1 MSEEEGQ
8 ELWPVFDAE
17 DLIEQVR
24 HNCSISDCRYAGTY
38 SVCGLALRLRD
49 LYKWEKGLEPWV
61 EEDSS
66 VVLEWIGKKEEEW
79 DKLEDQEFAGIT
91 VAGKTYDPF
100 DLEGLNAVLAPH
112 GLLYGAGYV
121 QGLKPSF
128 LLADLAE
135 TREVE
140 DLRVYILGREHAR
153 DLLTVPALS
162 QGNSIL
168 IRKESARIFLWN
180 LIFFLKKSS
189 REALGFALGTYGI
202 PDHHPEALK
211 ESFARICEDE
221 VETYIYHELGEL
233 KDTDFDRGV
242 WRDIL
247 AAFPHSVIEFFVRA
261 VKDILADTNEHGKLR
276 YIIRERKAASLALYA
291 AFLDGL
297 RRMLFPQLV
306 EAFSEFK
313 ENRNWQRIEEAR
325 AGGYAAA
332 RTQAEAVAEIYR
344 IGKQKDDMAW
354 VAKEIEKTVLGPLGI
369 LKWKS
374 EEGE

>member
-1 MSEEEGQ
+1 M
-8 ELWPVFDAE
+8 LDPK

-66 VVLEWIGKKEEEW
+66 VVLEWIGKKEDEW
-79 DKLEDQEFAGIT
+79 DKLEEQDFAGIS

-100 DLEGLNAVLAPH
+100 DVEGLNAILAPH
-112 GLLYGAGYV
+112 GLFYGAGYV

-128 LLADLAE
+128 LLAELAE
-135 TREVE
+135 TRHVE
-140 DLRVYILGREHAR
+140 GFRVYVLGREHAR

-168 IRKESARIFLWN
+168 IRKESARLFLWN

-189 REALGFALGTYGI
+189 REALRFALETHGI

-211 ESFARICEDE
+211 ENFARVCDDE
-221 VETYIYHELGEL
+221 VEAYIYHEVGEL
-233 KDTDFDRGV
+233 KDTDFDREV
-242 WRDIL
+242 WRNVI
-247 AAFPHSVIEFFVRA
+247 AAFPHTVIEFFVRA
-261 VKDILADTNEHGKLR
+261 LKDMLADTNDYGKLR
-276 YIIRERKAASLALYA
+276 YIVEQRKAASFALHA

-297 RRMLFPQLV
+297 RRLLFPELV
-306 EAFSEFK
+306 EAFREFK
-313 ENRNWQRIEEAR
+313 ETGSWESVERAR
-325 AGGYAAA
+325 LSGYGAA
-332 RTQAEAVAEIYR
+332 RERARLVTEIFR
-344 IGKQKDDMAW
+344 LGKQKKDMAW
-354 VAKEIEKTVLGPLGI
+354 VAKEIEKTVFGPLGL

-374 EEGE
+374 EEGG

>member
-1 MSEEEGQ
+1 MSP
-8 ELWPVFDAE
+8 LLDSKN
-17 DLIEQVR
+17 LIEQIR

-61 EEDSS
+61 EKDSS
-66 VVLEWIGKKEEEW
+66 VVLEWIGEKEEEW
-79 DKLEDQEFAGIT
+79 DKLEGQEFKGIT
-91 VAGKTYDPF
+91 VAGETFDPF
-100 DLEGLNAVLAPH
+100 DVEGLNAVVTPL
-112 GLLYGAGYV
+112 GLFYGAGYV

-128 LLADLAE
+128 LLAELAE
-135 TREVE
+135 TRQVE
-140 DLRVYILGREHAR
+140 GSPVYVLGREHAR

-168 IRKESARIFLWN
+168 IRKESAKLFLWN

-189 REALGFALGTYGI
+189 KEALRFALETYGV
-202 PDHHPEALK
+202 PYHHPQALK
-211 ESFARICEDE
+211 ENFARICEDE

-233 KDTDFDRGV
+233 RDTDFDREA
-242 WRDIL
+242 WRDIV
-247 AAFPHSVIEFFVRA
+247 AAFPHSIMEFFVRA

-276 YIIRERKAASLALYA
+276 YIIREKKAASFALYA

-297 RRMLFPQLV
+297 RKMLFPELAD
-306 EAFSEFK
+306 AFKIFQSTHHWEPV
-313 ENRNWQRIEEAR
+313 EEAR
-325 AGGYAAA
+325 WSGYRAA
-332 RTQAEAVAEIYR
+332 RAHAEAITEIYR
-344 IGKQKDDMAW
+344 SGREDLGR

-369 LKWKS
+369 LKWKR

>member
-1 MSEEEGQ
+1 MHD
-8 ELWPVFDAE
+8 PKT
-17 DLIEQVR
+17 LIRQVQ
-24 HNCSISDCRYAGTY
+24 HNCNLSDCRYAGTY

-66 VVLEWIGKKEEEW
+66 VVLEWIGEKEEEW
-79 DKLEDQEFAGIT
+79 DKLEGQEFAGIT
-91 VAGKTYDPF
+91 VAGKAFDPF
-100 DLEGLNAVLAPH
+100 DAEGLNAVVAPH
-112 GLLYGAGYV
+112 GLFYGAGYV

-128 LLADLAE
+128 LLAELVE

-140 DLRVYILGREHAR
+140 GLPVYVLGREHAR

-168 IRKESARIFLWN
+168 IRKESAKVFLWN

-189 REALGFALGTYGI
+189 RDALRFALETYGV
-202 PDHHPEALK
+202 PDHHPQALK
-211 ESFARICEDE
+211 ESFQRICEDE

-233 KDTDFDRGV
+233 KDTAFDREV
-242 WRDIL
+242 WRDIV

-261 VKDILADTNEHGKLR
+261 VKDILADTNEYGKLS
-276 YIIRERKAASLALYA
+276 YIIRGKKSASLALYA

-297 RRMLFPQLV
+297 RRLLFPELA
-306 EAFSEFK
+306 EAFKTFQSTHQ
-313 ENRNWQRIEEAR
+313 WQFVEKARWSGYCAAR
-325 AGGYAAA
+325 AH
-332 RTQAEAVAEIYR
+332 AEAITEIYR
-344 IGKQKDDMAW
+344 RGKEDRAW
-354 VAKEIEKTVLGPLGI
+354 VAKEIEKTVLGPLGL

-374 EEGE
+374 EAEA